1 MLVPETRPSL
11 ILRVRDP
18 NDADAWNQFAT
29 LYRPVILRLARRKG
43 IQAADA
49 EDLAQQVLLSVAGA
63 IERWQPDQQRARFR
77 TWLQTIVRNAILN
90 AVQRRSPDQAAGG
103 DSDSER
109 FEIDQNT
116 RKDDEETLRDEY
128 RRELFQQAAQRIH
141 AEFAED
147 TWDSFWKT
155 AVQGIDI
162 ESLSSQTGRTRG
174 SIYASRSRIMKR
186 LREAIEEL
194 EQQYGDR

>member
-1 MLVPETRPSL
+1 M
-11 ILRVRDP
+11 
-18 NDADAWNQFAT
+18 
-29 LYRPVILRLARRKG
+29 
-43 IQAADA
+43 
-49 EDLAQQVLLSVAGA
+49 
-63 IERWQPDQQRARFR
+63 QRH
-77 TWLQTIVRNAILN
+77 
-90 AVQRRSPDQAAGG
+90 SPDQAAGG

-116 RKDDEETLRDEY
+116 RTDDEETLRDEY
-128 RRELFQQAAQRIH
+128 RRELFQQAAQQIH

-194 EQQYGDR
+194 EQKYGDR

>member
-77 TWLQTIVRNAILN
+77 TWLQTIVRNAIFN
-90 AVQRRSPDQAAGG
+90 AIHRRSPDQATGG
-103 DSDSER
+103 DVDPEH
-109 FEIDQNT
+109 FEINQNA
-116 RKDDEETLRDEY
+116 RFNDEETLRDEY
-128 RRELFQQAAQRIH
+128 RRELFLQAAQQIRE
-141 AEFAED
+141 EFAEE
-147 TWDSFWKT
+147 TWDSFWQT
-155 AVQGIDI
+155 AVVGIDI
-162 ESLSSQTGRTRG
+162 DVLASQTSRTRG
-174 SIYASRSRIMKR
+174 SIYASRSRVMKR
-186 LREAIEEL
+186 LREAIEAL
-194 EQQYGDR
+194 EQHYGDR

>member
-63 IERWQPDQQRARFR
+63 IERWQPDQQRARGKKG
-77 TWLQTIVRNAILN
+77 VRNRFLAFVAFL
-90 AVQRRSPDQAAGG
+90 VG
-103 DSDSER
+103 ER
-109 FEIDQNT
+109 
-116 RKDDEETLRDEY
+116 
-128 RRELFQQAAQRIH
+128 
-141 AEFAED
+141 
-147 TWDSFWKT
+147 
-155 AVQGIDI
+155 
-162 ESLSSQTGRTRG
+162 
-174 SIYASRSRIMKR
+174 
-186 LREAIEEL
+186 
-194 EQQYGDR
+194 

>member
-116 RKDDEETLRDEY
+116 RTDDEETLRDEY
-128 RRELFQQAAQRIH
+128 RRELFQQAAQQIH
-141 AEFAED
+141 AEFAKD

-162 ESLSSQTGRTRG
+162 DSLSSQTGRTRG

>member
-103 DSDSER
+103 DCDPER
-109 FEIDQNT
+109 FEINQTT
-116 RKDDEETLRDEY
+116 RTDDEKTLRDEY
-128 RRELFQQAAQRIH
+128 RRELFQQAAQQIH

-162 ESLSSQTGRTRG
+162 EILSSQSGRTRG
-174 SIYASRSRIMKR
+174 SIYASRSRVMKR

-194 EQQYGDR
+194 EQHYGDR

>member
-90 AVQRRSPDQAAGG
+90 AIQRRSPDQATGG
-103 DSDSER
+103 DSDAER
-109 FEIDQNT
+109 FEINQNART
-116 RKDDEETLRDEY
+116 NDDEALRDEY
-128 RRELFQQAAQRIH
+128 RRELFQQAAQQIRE
-141 AEFAED
+141 EFAEE
-147 TWDSFWKT
+147 TWDSFWQT
-155 AVQGIDI
+155 AVVGIDI
-162 ESLSSQTGRTRG
+162 DVLASQTSRTRG
-174 SIYASRSRIMKR
+174 SIYASRSRVMKR
-186 LREAIEEL
+186 LREAIEAL
-194 EQQYGDR
+194 EQHYGDR

>member
-49 EDLAQQVLLSVAGA
+49 EDLAQQVLLSVSGA
-63 IERWQPDQQRARFR
+63 IERWQPDQERARFR

-90 AVQRRSPDQAAGG
+90 AVQRRSPDQATGG
-103 DSDSER
+103 DCDSVC
-109 FEIDQNT
+109 FEINQNT
-116 RKDDEETLRDEY
+116 RPDDEETLRDEY
-128 RRELFQQAAQRIH
+128 RRELFQQAAQKIH
-141 AEFAED
+141 SEFAQE

-162 ESLSSQTGRTRG
+162 ETLSSQSGRTRG
-174 SIYASRSRIMKR
+174 SIYASRSRVMKR

-194 EQQYGDR
+194 EEQYGDR

>member
-77 TWLQTIVRNAILN
+77 TWLQTIVRNAIFN
-90 AVQRRSPDQAAGG
+90 AIHRRSPDQATGG
-103 DSDSER
+103 DVDPEH
-109 FEIDQNT
+109 FEINQNA
-116 RKDDEETLRDEY
+116 RFNDEETLRDEY
-128 RRELFQQAAQRIH
+128 RRELFLQAAQQIRE
-141 AEFAED
+141 EFVEE
-147 TWDSFWKT
+147 TWDSFWQT
-155 AVQGIDI
+155 AVVGIDI
-162 ESLSSQTGRTRG
+162 DVLASQTSRTRG
-174 SIYASRSRIMKR
+174 SIYASRSRVMKR
-186 LREAIEEL
+186 LREAIEAL
-194 EQQYGDR
+194 EQHYGDR

>member
-29 LYRPVILRLARRKG
+29 LYRPVILRLASRKG

-116 RKDDEETLRDEY
+116 RTDDEETLRDEY
-128 RRELFQQAAQRIH
+128 RRELFQQAAQQIH
-141 AEFAED
+141 AEFAKD

-162 ESLSSQTGRTRG
+162 DSLSSQTGRTRG

-186 LREAIEEL
+186 LREAIEQL

>member
-90 AVQRRSPDQAAGG
+90 AIQRRSPDQATGG
-103 DSDSER
+103 DSAPEH
-109 FEIDQNT
+109 FEFNQTARTN
-116 RKDDEETLRDEY
+116 DEDALRDEY
-128 RRELFQQAAQRIH
+128 RRELFLQAAQQIRE
-141 AEFAED
+141 EFAEE
-147 TWDSFWKT
+147 TWDSFWQT
-155 AVQGIDI
+155 AVVGIDI
-162 ESLSSQTGRTRG
+162 DVLTSQTGRTRG
-174 SIYASRSRIMKR
+174 SIYASRSRVMKR
-186 LREAIEEL
+186 LREAIEAL
-194 EQQYGDR
+194 EQHYGDR

>member
-43 IQAADA
+43 IQTADA

-103 DSDSER
+103 DCDPER
-109 FEIDQNT
+109 FESNQT
-116 RKDDEETLRDEY
+116 ARTDDEETLRDEY
-128 RRELFQQAAQRIH
+128 RRELFHQAAQRIH

-155 AVQGIDI
+155 AVQGVDI
-162 ESLSSQTGRTRG
+162 ETLSAQSGRTRG
-174 SIYASRSRIMKR
+174 SIYASRSRVMKR

>member
-29 LYRPVILRLARRKG
+29 LYRPVILRLAHRKG

-63 IERWQPDQQRARFR
+63 IERWKPDQQRARFR

-90 AVQRRSPDQAAGG
+90 AVQRRSPDQAIGG
-103 DSDSER
+103 DSDAER
-109 FEIDQNT
+109 FENNQT
-116 RKDDEETLRDEY
+116 ARTDDEETLRDEY
-128 RRELFQQAAQRIH
+128 RRELFQQAAQQIH
-141 AEFAED
+141 SEFAEE

-162 ESLSSQTGRTRG
+162 ETLSAQSGRTRG
-174 SIYASRSRIMKR
+174 SIYASRSRVMKR

>member
-116 RKDDEETLRDEY
+116 RTDDEETLRDEY
-128 RRELFQQAAQRIH
+128 RRELFQQAAQQIH

-194 EQQYGDR
+194 ERQYGDR

>member
-18 NDADAWNQFAT
+18 NDADAWNQFST

-43 IQAADA
+43 IQTADA

-90 AVQRRSPDQAAGG
+90 AVQRRLPDQAAGG
-103 DSDSER
+103 DCDSER
-109 FEIDQNT
+109 FEINPNT
-116 RKDDEETLRDEY
+116 RTVDEETLRDEY
-128 RRELFQQAAQRIH
+128 RRELFQRAAQQIH
-141 AEFAED
+141 GEFAED

-162 ESLSSQTGRTRG
+162 EALSSQSGRTRG
-174 SIYASRSRIMKR
+174 SIYAARSRVMKR

-194 EQQYGDR
+194 EERYGDR

>member
-43 IQAADA
+43 IQVADA
-49 EDLAQQVLLSVAGA
+49 EDLAQQVLFSVAGA
-63 IERWQPDQQRARFR
+63 IERWQPDPQRARFR

-90 AVQRRSPDQAAGG
+90 AMQRQSPDQATGG
-103 DSDSER
+103 DSDADR
-109 FEIDQNT
+109 FEIEQST
-116 RKDDEETLRDEY
+116 RTDEEALQNEY
-128 RRELFQQAAQRIH
+128 RRELFQQAAQQIR
-141 AEFAED
+141 AEYAEE

-162 ESLSSQTGRTRG
+162 ETLCSQTGRTRG
-174 SIYASRSRIMKR
+174 SIYASRSRVMKR
-186 LREAIEEL
+186 MREVIEHL
-194 EQQYGDR
+194 EEQLGDR

>member
-90 AVQRRSPDQAAGG
+90 AIQRRSPDQATGG
-103 DSDSER
+103 DSDAER
-109 FEIDQNT
+109 FEINQNART
-116 RKDDEETLRDEY
+116 NDDEALRDEY
-128 RRELFQQAAQRIH
+128 RRELFLQAAQQICE
-141 AEFAED
+141 EFAAE
-147 TWDSFWKT
+147 TWDSFWQT
-155 AVQGIDI
+155 AVVGIDI
-162 ESLSSQTGRTRG
+162 DVLVFKTGRTRG
-174 SIYASRSRIMKR
+174 SIYASRSRVMKR
-186 LREAIEEL
+186 LREAIEAL
-194 EQQYGDR
+194 EQHYGDR

>member
-63 IERWQPDQQRARFR
+63 IERWKPDQQRARFR

-103 DSDSER
+103 DSDAER
-109 FEIDQNT
+109 FENNQNT
-116 RKDDEETLRDEY
+116 RTDDEETLRDEY
-128 RRELFQQAAQRIH
+128 RRELFLQAAQQIH
-141 AEFAED
+141 AEFAEE

-162 ESLSSQTGRTRG
+162 ETLSAQSDRTRG